1 MPGEEEQHII
11 SDNNKRHQESLVK
24 LESIALV
31 TKIIALLTIGPI
43 VVIGNLGIKVTGGF
57 WACPFP
63 LPFIMC
69 NVCPIFCTFGQIRSG
84 LFLGI
89 VGTNFL
95 AGQAFCG
102 FFCPGG
108 IIQDLLFKVP
118 LRKITIP
125 RRADSVLRHIRY
137 GVAILVIGLVIH
149 ATNLWVG
156 FPLMAELWFFLARY
170 GDEVRMALIGTAIIL
185 LGLALFVGRSW
196 CRYLCPFGAWIS
208 VFNKY
213 SLLKRRRSPGTCV
226 SCRLCHQRCSGGL
239 NPMGSQGTWRS
250 LECVRCL
257 QCYTACQANVFQLHW
272 RGWRKEEEIMK
283 RDTKRW
289 KSVLRRALEVVIL
302 MSFIVIGGMIVW
314 QGIP

>member
-1 MPGEEEQHII
+1 MPREEEQHII
-11 SDNNKRHQESLVK
+11 SDNNERHRESLVK

-43 VVIGNLGIKVTGGF
+43 VVIGNPGIKVTGGF
-57 WACPFP
+57 WNCPFP

-69 NVCPIFCTFGQIRSG
+69 NVCPIFCTFGQIRPW
-84 LFLGI
+84 LFSGI

-95 AGQAFCG
+95 TGRAFCG

-108 IIQDLLFKVP
+108 ITQDLLFKVP

-125 RRADSVLRHIRY
+125 PRTDSMLRYIKY
-137 GVAILVIGLVIH
+137 GVAILLIGLVIH

-156 FPLMAELWFFLARY
+156 LPLMAELWSFLARY
-170 GDEVRMALIGTAIIL
+170 DDEVRIALVGTAIIL

-196 CRYLCPFGAWIS
+196 CRYLCPFGAWIA

-213 SLLKRRRSPGTCV
+213 SLLRIGRSLETCV
-226 SCRLCHQRCSGGL
+226 SCHLCRRRCSGGL
-239 NPMGSQGTWRS
+239 NPMGSQRTWCS

-257 QCYTACQANVFQLHW
+257 QCYTACRAKVFKLQW
-272 RGWRKEEEIMK
+272 GGERKEDEIMK
-283 RDTKRW
+283 GDIKRW
-289 KSVLRRALEVVIL
+289 KSGLRRGIEIVALV
-302 MSFIVIGGMIVW
+302 SFIVIGGMIVW

>member
-1 MPGEEEQHII
+1 M
-11 SDNNKRHQESLVK
+11 K

-43 VVIGNLGIKVTGGF
+43 AVIGNLGIKVTGGF
-57 WACPFP
+57 WNCPFP

-69 NVCPIFCTFGQIRSG
+69 NVCPIFCTFGQIRSW

-95 AGQAFCG
+95 MGRVFCG

-108 IIQDLLFKVP
+108 IIQDLLFRVP

-125 RRADSVLRHIRY
+125 PRTDSMLRYIKY

-156 FPLMAELWFFLARY
+156 LPLSGKLWSFLVTYR
-170 GDEVRMALIGTAIIL
+170 DEVRIALISTATIML
-185 LGLALFVGRSW
+185 VLALFVGRSW
-196 CRYLCPFGAWIS
+196 CRYLCPFGGWIS

-213 SLLKRRRSPGTCV
+213 SLLKRRRNPGTCV
-226 SCRLCHQRCSGGL
+226 SCHLCRRRCSGGL
-239 NPMGSQGTWRS
+239 NPMGSQRTWRS

-257 QCYTACQANVFQLHW
+257 QCYTACQANVFKLHW
-272 RGWRKEEEIMK
+272 RG
-283 RDTKRW
+283 
-289 KSVLRRALEVVIL
+289 
-302 MSFIVIGGMIVW
+302 
-314 QGIP
+314 

>member
-1 MPGEEEQHII
+1 MLLRDKMTI
-11 SDNNKRHQESLVK
+11 NKCHRESLVK
-24 LESIALV
+24 PESIALV

-43 VVIGNLGIKVTGGF
+43 AIFGNFGLKITGGF

-69 NVCPIFCTFGQIRSG
+69 NVCPIFCTFGQVRSG
-84 LFLGI
+84 LFYGV

-95 AGQAFCG
+95 AGRAFCG

-118 LRKITIP
+118 LRKISIP
-125 RRADSVLRHIRY
+125 RPMDSMLRYIKY
-137 GVAILVIGLVIH
+137 GVAILVIGLVIY
-149 ATNLWVG
+149 ATNLWTG
-156 FPLMAELWFFLARY
+156 PPLMAELWSLLVRY
-170 GDEVRMALIGTAIIL
+170 GDEVRIVLIGTAIIL
-185 LGLALFVGRSW
+185 LVLALFVGRSW

-213 SLLKRRRSPGTCV
+213 SLLERRRSRGTCV
-226 SCRLCHQRCSGGL
+226 SCRLCSQRCSGGL
-239 NPMGSQGTWRS
+239 NPLGSGGSWRS

-257 QCYTACQANVFQLHW
+257 QCYTVCQANVFQLHW
-272 RGWRKEEEIMK
+272 PGRRKKDEIMK

-289 KSVLRRALEVVIL
+289 KSVLRTAIEVVALI
-302 MSFIVIGGMIVW
+302 SFIVIGSMIV
-314 QGIP
+314 